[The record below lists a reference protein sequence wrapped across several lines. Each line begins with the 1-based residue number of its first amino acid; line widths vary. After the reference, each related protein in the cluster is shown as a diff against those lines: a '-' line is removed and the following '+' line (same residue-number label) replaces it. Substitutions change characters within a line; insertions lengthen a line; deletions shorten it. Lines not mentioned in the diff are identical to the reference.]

1 MFILKS
7 YALTT
12 ATSGLNRIDLTP
24 DDPATYTATSM
35 VGTIVASSR
44 SKAISITGN
53 DQPNSILGGK
63 GADKIDGGAGA
74 DTLSGGAGNDSL
86 TGGAGADVFLYA
98 SGEGKD
104 VITDYVAGDDVI
116 KLTSGDLTKVA
127 VDKKGNLTFT
137 VDKNKGTFKV
147 NDGQGKSIHILNKDG
162 DTLVKQK
169 FGDKVLTIS
178 DDDFSTINA
187 SIDAAMVT
195 VEASSRVSNVH
206 ILGNSKKN
214 VFNLGLGFATV
225 ETGDGKDTIIH
236 NGGYDLVTDY
246 KSGQDVLKF
255 TAALSDVQLSGN
267 DLIFSSN
274 SSQVTLQGAKDQ
286 KISVRDMNDNL
297 VSVAF
302 CSSTVTIGNKDGD
315 TIQAYTGTEVLDAS
329 KRSKAVYLIGSS
341 DANTIT
347 GSKKDDTLT
356 GGDGADTFVYTNN
369 TGNDIIT
376 DYSASAGDVI
386 QLGKK
391 TYISDAAVDG
401 NDYVISFAKGSLT
414 IKDGANQTIR
424 LLDSNNNRI
433 TLKAPDAVSDVIDTQ
448 LDDILS
454 DVPYSGY
461 VKEDDVQAV
470 LLNDSTRDFAF
481 KAASSKD

>member
-1 MFILKS
+1 
-7 YALTT
+7 
-12 ATSGLNRIDLTP
+12 
-24 DDPATYTATSM
+24 
-35 VGTIVASSR
+35 
-44 SKAISITGN
+44 
-53 DQPNSILGGK
+53 
-63 GADKIDGGAGA
+63 
-74 DTLSGGAGNDSL
+74 
-86 TGGAGADVFLYA
+86 
-98 SGEGKD
+98 
-104 VITDYVAGDDVI
+104 
-116 KLTSGDLTKVA
+116 
-127 VDKKGNLTFT
+127 
-137 VDKNKGTFKV
+137 
-147 NDGQGKSIHILNKDG
+147 
-162 DTLVKQK
+162 
-169 FGDKVLTIS
+169 
-178 DDDFSTINA
+178 
-187 SIDAAMVT
+187 MVT

-255 TAALSDVQLSGN
+255 TAAISDVQLSGN

-302 CSSTVTIGNKDGD
+302 CASTVTIGNKDGD
-315 TIQAYTGTEVLDAS
+315 TIQAYTGTEVLDAG